1 MGGRAMK
8 VRYCIMVVSFLAVA
22 SSFFGYQIFLSFLKK
37 DFLQSEGAS
46 RSNRLE
52 TVAAMRGI
60 IFDRNGEPLAISTPV
75 FNVVADPSLAEWREI
90 EARGLARELGLKVDQ
105 VEADMRAKRAE
116 GSRYMRLAK
125 RLPSEKA
132 AVVNASALTG
142 LYLEREYRRFY
153 PAGEVTA
160 HLVGTTDSANRGL
173 EGLEYAYDGALTQKD
188 GKRRVLRNEK
198 GEVVKNLGYTQMPRF
213 GEDLILSIDLHLQH
227 HAHRALKS
235 AVEDTRAE
243 SAALI
248 MLDANSGEI
257 LALVNQPSFNPNA
270 PFSGHFARKNRAVTD
285 SFEPGSTIKPFVAL
299 AALKNRVYR
308 PDTVINTS
316 PGYYRVG
323 RKLVEDPR
331 DYGAL
336 TLTGVIAKSSQVGI
350 SKVALNMHEVAV
362 FEVLEKLGFG
372 VPTLSGLPFEEPGA
386 LSKLG
391 LKSEVVRATLAYG
404 YGLSVTPM
412 QLASAYLTL
421 ATGGVHLTPSVFKRG
436 PRFVKGKRLFAKAD
450 VSEVLRMLE
459 QVVTPQGTAW
469 RAQVPGYRVAG
480 KTGTI
485 RKVGEG
491 GYDESR
497 HATWFVGMV
506 PAVRPRFVML
516 VFVDEPKTANP
527 SGGSVS
533 APVFAEVAN
542 LAVHHLGI
550 APERGI

>member
-1 MGGRAMK
+1 
-8 VRYCIMVVSFLAVA
+8 MVVSFILVA
-22 SSFFGYQIFLSFLKK
+22 SAFVGYQFFLSFVQR
-37 DFLQSEGAS
+37 DFLQNEGAN

-75 FNVVADPSLAEWREI
+75 FNVVVDPSLAGWSQDQ
-90 EARGLARELGLKVDQ
+90 AHGLAREIGIDAGALQREVRTRRQ
-105 VEADMRAKRAE
+105 S

-125 RLPSEKA
+125 RVPPEQAARVKA
-132 AVVNASALTG
+132 HGLRG

-153 PAGEVTA
+153 PAGEIAA
-160 HLVGTTDSANRGL
+160 HLVGATDSANRGL
-173 EGLEYAYDGALTQKD
+173 EGLEYAYDEALTQRD

-213 GEDLILSIDLHLQH
+213 GQDLILSIDLHLQH
-227 HAHRALKS
+227 HAHQVLKES
-235 AVEDTRAE
+235 VEQSNAT
-243 SAALI
+243 SAALV
-248 MLDANSGEI
+248 MLDARSGEI
-257 LALVNQPSFNPNA
+257 MALVNQPSFNPNA

-299 AALKNRVYR
+299 AAVKNRVYR
-308 PDTVINTS
+308 PDTTINTS

-331 DYGAL
+331 DYGTL

-350 SKVALNMHEVAV
+350 SKVALNMHEMAV
-362 FEVLEKLGFG
+362 FEVLEALGLG
-372 VPTLSGLPFEEPGA
+372 LPTLSGLPFEEPGQ
-386 LSKLG
+386 LSRLG
-391 LKSEVVRATLAYG
+391 LRSEVVRATLAYG
-404 YGLSVTPM
+404 YGLTVTPM
-412 QLASAYLTL
+412 QLANAYLTL
-421 ATGGVHLTPSVFKRG
+421 ATGGVRLTPSVFKHDALN
-436 PRFVKGKRLFAKAD
+436 VEGKRLFATAD
-450 VSEVLRMLE
+450 VAKVMTMLE
-459 QVVTPQGTAW
+459 QVVAPQGTAW
-469 RAQVPGYRVAG
+469 KARVPGYRVAG

-485 RKVGEG
+485 RKVGAA

-506 PAVRPRFVML
+506 PAMKPRFVL
-516 VFVDEPKTANP
+516 VVLVDEPKTARP

-533 APVFAEVAN
+533 APIFARIAN

-550 APERGI
+550 APEAEA

>member
-1 MGGRAMK
+1 MI
-8 VRYCIMVVSFLAVA
+8 VRFRIMVAGFLLVSSAFV
-22 SSFFGYQIFLSFLKK
+22 GYQAFLSFWQK
-37 DFLQSEGAS
+37 DFLQSEGAN

-75 FNVVADPSLAEWREI
+75 FNVVADPSLARWDSQ
-90 EARGLARELGLKVDQ
+90 AAHGLARDLGLDTSHML
-105 VEADMRAKRAE
+105 EALGAKRQA

-125 RLPSEKA
+125 RLTPEQA
-132 AVVNASALTG
+132 ARIEERALTG
-142 LYLEREYRRFY
+142 LYMEREYRRFY
-153 PAGEVTA
+153 PAGEITA
-160 HLVGTTDSANRGL
+160 HLVGTTDSANRGM
-173 EGLEYAYDGALTQKD
+173 EGLEYAYDRALTQRD

-227 HAHRALKS
+227 HAHKVLKS
-235 AVEDTRAE
+235 AVETMRAK
-243 SAALI
+243 SAVLI
-248 MLDANSGEI
+248 MLDARSGEI
-257 LALVNQPSFNPNA
+257 MALVNQPSFNPNA

-299 AALKNRVYR
+299 AALKNRIYR
-308 PDTVINTS
+308 PDSIIETS
-316 PGYYRVG
+316 PGAYRVG

-336 TLTGVIAKSSQVGI
+336 TLAGVIAKSSQVGI
-350 SKVALNMHEVAV
+350 SKVALNMHELAV
-362 FEVLEKLGFG
+362 FEVLERLGFG
-372 VPTLSGLPFEEPGA
+372 VPTLSGLPFEEPGE

-421 ATGGVHLTPSVFKRG
+421 ATGGIRLTPGIFKRD
-436 PRFVKGKRLFAKAD
+436 PHAVKGKRLFAAGD
-450 VSEVLRMLE
+450 VEKIMRMLE

-469 RAQVPGYRVAG
+469 KAHVPGYRVAG

-485 RKVGEG
+485 RKVGRA
-491 GYDESR
+491 GYDASR

-506 PAVRPRFVML
+506 PATRPRFVLL
-516 VFVDEPKTANP
+516 VQVDEPKTAMP

-533 APVFAEVAN
+533 APIFADVAS
-542 LAVHHLGI
+542 LAVRHLGI
-550 APERGI
+550 APDRGI

>member
-1 MGGRAMK
+1 MNN
-8 VRYCIMVVSFLAVA
+8 RYRIMVWCFVAVA
-22 SSFFGYQIFLSFLKK
+22 SLFLGYQSYLSFAHK
-37 DFLQSEGAS
+37 DFLQSEGAN

-75 FNVVADPSLAEWREI
+75 FNVVVDPSLVNWSEI
-90 EARGLARELGLKVDQ
+90 QGRDLARELGLKHDQ
-105 VEADMRAKRAE
+105 LQSAMASKRAA

-125 RLPSEKA
+125 RLPPEQA
-132 AVVNASALTG
+132 ASVTQKDLRG

-153 PAGEVTA
+153 PAGEITA

-173 EGLEYAYDGALTQKD
+173 EGIEYAYDQALTQRD

-198 GEVVKNLGYTQMPRF
+198 GEVVKNLGYTQMPSF

-227 HAHRALKS
+227 HAHRVLKA
-235 AVEDTRAE
+235 AVEETRAE
-243 SAALI
+243 SAALV
-248 MLDANSGEI
+248 MLDARSGEI
-257 LALVNQPSFNPNA
+257 MALVNQPSFNPNA

-299 AALKNRVYR
+299 AAVKNRVYR
-308 PDTVINTS
+308 PDTTINTS

-331 DYGAL
+331 DYGTL

-350 SKVALNMHEVAV
+350 SKVALSLHDLAV
-362 FEVLEKLGFG
+362 FEVLERLGFG
-372 VPTLSGLPFEEPGA
+372 VPTLSGLPFEEPGQ

-391 LKSEVVRATLAYG
+391 LKSQVVRATLAYG
-404 YGLSVTPM
+404 YGLVVTPM
-412 QLASAYLTL
+412 QLANAYLTL
-421 ATGGVHLTPSVFKRG
+421 ATGGIHLTPSVFKRDAYSIE
-436 PRFVKGKRLFAKAD
+436 GKRLFARAD
-450 VSEVLRMLE
+450 VVEVMRMLE
-459 QVVTPQGTAW
+459 QVVSPQGTAW
-469 RAQVPGYRVAG
+469 KAHIPGYRVAG

-485 RKVGEG
+485 RKVGAA

-506 PAVRPRFVML
+506 PAVKPRFVLL
-516 VFVDEPKTANP
+516 VLVDEPRTARP

-533 APVFAEVAN
+533 APIFAEVAN

-550 APERGI
+550 APEPGV

>member
-1 MGGRAMK
+1 MMNQFRI
-8 VRYCIMVVSFLAVA
+8 RFRIMVASFLLV
-22 SSFFGYQIFLSFLKK
+22 SSAFVGYQVFLSFWQK
-37 DFLQSEGAS
+37 DFLQSEGAN

-75 FNVVADPSLAEWREI
+75 FNVVVDPSLAIWDGRA
-90 EARGLARELGLKVDQ
+90 ARQLAQALGLDTSHMLETLRTKR
-105 VEADMRAKRAE
+105 EA

-125 RLPSEKA
+125 RLTPEQA
-132 AVVNASALTG
+132 ARIEERALTG
-142 LYLEREYRRFY
+142 LYMEREYRRFY
-153 PAGEVTA
+153 PAGEITA
-160 HLVGTTDSANRGL
+160 HLVGTTDSSNRGM
-173 EGLEYAYDGALTQKD
+173 EGLEYAYDRALSQQH
-188 GKRRVLRNEK
+188 GKRQVLRNEK

-227 HAHRALKS
+227 HAHRVLKDAFEALNAK
-235 AVEDTRAE
+235 

-248 MLDANSGEI
+248 MLDARSGEI
-257 LALVNQPSFNPNA
+257 MALANQPSFNPNA

-299 AALKNRVYR
+299 AALKNRTYR
-308 PDTVINTS
+308 PDSVIDTS

-336 TLTGVIAKSSQVGI
+336 TLAGVIAKSSQVGI
-350 SKVALNMHEVAV
+350 SKVALHMHDLAV
-362 FEVLEKLGFG
+362 FEVLERLGFG
-372 VPTLSGLPFEEPGA
+372 VPTLSGLPFEEPGE

-412 QLASAYLTL
+412 QLVSAYLTL
-421 ATGGVHLTPSVFKRG
+421 ATGGIRLTPSVFKRD
-436 PRFVKGKRLFAKAD
+436 PYAVSGKRMFAAGD
-450 VSEVLRMLE
+450 VEKVMRMLE

-469 RAQVPGYRVAG
+469 KAHVPGYRVAG

-485 RKVGEG
+485 RKVGRA

-506 PAVRPRFVML
+506 PAYRPRFVLL
-516 VFVDEPKTANP
+516 VQVDEPKTTRP

-533 APVFAEVAN
+533 APIFADVAS
-542 LAVHHLGI
+542 LAVRHLGI
-550 APERGI
+550 APERGV

>member
-1 MGGRAMK
+1 MGVYIMIMRF
-8 VRYCIMVVSFLAVA
+8 RIMVVSFILVVSAFV
-22 SSFFGYQIFLSFLKK
+22 GYQVFLSFWQK
-37 DFLQSEGAS
+37 DFLQNEGAN

-75 FNVVADPSLAEWREI
+75 FNVVVDPSLATWDGQVMRD
-90 EARGLARELGLKVDQ
+90 LSRELGLNASDTL
-105 VEADMRAKRAE
+105 EAIRAKREE

-125 RLPSEKA
+125 RLTPEQA
-132 AVVNASALTG
+132 THVEAQGLRG
-142 LYLEREYRRFY
+142 LYTERAYRRFY
-153 PAGEVTA
+153 PAGEITA
-160 HLVGTTDSANRGL
+160 HLVGTTDSANRGM
-173 EGLEYAYDGALTQKD
+173 EGLEYAYDRALTQQD

-227 HAHRALKS
+227 HAHRVLKS
-235 AVEDTRAE
+235 AFEATRAK
-243 SAALI
+243 SAALT
-248 MLDANSGEI
+248 MLDARSGEI
-257 LALVNQPSFNPNA
+257 MALVNQPSFNPNA

-285 SFEPGSTIKPFVAL
+285 SFEPGSTIKPFAAL
-299 AALKNRVYR
+299 AALKNRAYQ
-308 PDTVINTS
+308 PDSIIETS

-323 RKLVEDPR
+323 RKLVEDPS

-336 TLTGVIAKSSQVGI
+336 TLAGVIAKSSQVGI
-350 SKVALNMHEVAV
+350 SKVALNMHDLAV
-362 FEVLEKLGFG
+362 FEVLERLGFG
-372 VPTLSGLPFEEPGA
+372 VPTLSGLPFEEPGE

-391 LKSEVVRATLAYG
+391 LKSEIVRATLAYG

-421 ATGGVHLTPSVFKRG
+421 ATGGIRLTPGIFKRD
-436 PRFVKGKRLFAKAD
+436 RHEIKGKRLFAAGD
-450 VSEVLRMLE
+450 VEKVMRMLE

-469 RAQVPGYRVAG
+469 KAHVPGYRVAG

-485 RKVGEG
+485 RKVGRA
-491 GYDESR
+491 GYDQSR

-506 PAVRPRFVML
+506 PATRPRFVLL
-516 VFVDEPKTANP
+516 VQVDEPKTAMP

-533 APVFAEVAN
+533 APIFAEVAS
-542 LAVHHLGI
+542 LAVRHLGI
-550 APERGI
+550 APDRGI